1 MTDNTWDDH
10 VILHGA
16 ANRFETCTDMTNS
29 PPSHYD
35 VMTCSNRLVLGHAHE
50 LHVRKKQIT
59 PGVRNNNQT
68 AVTNMWKTA
77 LLEKKHYILPEP
89 DVSYA
94 TTYIFRSSSELK

>member
-29 PPSHYD
+29 PPRHYD

-59 PGVRNNNQT
+59 PGVRITIKRRLQT
-68 AVTNMWKTA
+68 CGKPHCWKKT
-77 LLEKKHYILPEP
+77 LYP
-89 DVSYA
+89 S
-94 TTYIFRSSSELK
+94 